1 MDREAAQKNDDILY
15 GSNSLREALR
25 QGRQINR
32 VWIARDKNDR
42 ITAEI
47 IGRCHEKNIP
57 YSKVDKAA
65 LDRICG
71 NVAHQGFVARV
82 SPKEYSSWRQMLTKA
97 AESGQAPL
105 IIMLADV
112 EDPQNLGAALR
123 SAEALGAH
131 GIVLPKHR
139 AAPLTFST
147 ANASAGALEY
157 VMVDR
162 VTNLSRC
169 MDEMKEEGLW
179 VLGAAVTGGQPVYDA
194 DLTIPLCI
202 VVGGESKGLSPLLL
216 RKCDLL
222 ISIPMSGEINSL
234 NVSAALAAILS
245 ETCRQRS
252 RN

>member
-1 MDREAAQKNDDILY
+1 MERASAHVNEDILY
-15 GSNSLREALR
+15 GANSLREALR

-32 VWIARDKNDR
+32 VWIARDKSDR

-82 SPKEYSSWRQMLTKA
+82 SPKEYHPWRQMLAKA
-97 AESGQAPL
+97 AELGQVPL
-105 IIMLADV
+105 IVILSDV

-139 AAPLTFST
+139 AVPLTFGT

-157 VMVDR
+157 VLVDR
-162 VTNLSRC
+162 VTNISRC

-179 VLGAAVTGGQPVYDA
+179 VMGAAATGGQPVYGA
-194 DLTIPLCI
+194 DLTVPLAI
-202 VVGGESKGLSPLLL
+202 VMGGESKGLSPLII
-216 RKCDLL
+216 RKCDL
-222 ISIPMSGEINSL
+222 IVSIPMYGEINSL
-234 NVSAALAAILS
+234 NVSAALAVILS
-245 ETCRQRS
+245 EVSRQRS
-252 RN
+252 RQ